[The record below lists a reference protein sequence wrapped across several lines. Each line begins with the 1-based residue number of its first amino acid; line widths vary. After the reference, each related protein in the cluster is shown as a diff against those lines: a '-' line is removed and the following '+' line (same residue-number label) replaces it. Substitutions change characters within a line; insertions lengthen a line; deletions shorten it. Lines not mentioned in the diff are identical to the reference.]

1 MNCPKSFSLPISI
14 LEIVEISKQGMWVK
28 NNHSQFELDSI
39 SIRIRF
45 EFDLSYVFYFYRSLD
60 PATTYQFRVCAVNSA
75 GASDWSDL
83 TEATTPPAAP
93 AAVNGVH
100 VREVSAI
107 SLTLAW
113 HRPQSNGEH
122 ISHYNID
129 TGSAT
134 VISTSGPETY
144 FTLDSL
150 K

>member
-1 MNCPKSFSLPISI
+1 MGRYN
-14 LEIVEISKQGMWVK
+14 
-28 NNHSQFELDSI
+28 
-39 SIRIRF
+39 
-45 EFDLSYVFYFYRSLD
+45 FYFYLRRSLD